1 MARIV
6 VSAARAID
14 APAQQI
20 YEILTDYRTGHREIL
35 PSQFVDYRV
44 VEGGRGA
51 GTLISFRIRAGGRE
65 RPYTMRVS
73 EAIRGSVLV
82 ETDTTSSLTTT
93 FSLTPIGDDRRTLVT
108 IRTEWQGGK
117 GIGGFFERIFAPLA
131 LRRIYND
138 ELDRLAA
145 AAAGGK
151 RSPAGAPS

>member
-1 MARIV
+1 MALIV
-6 VSAARAID
+6 VSAARAVD

-20 YEILTDYRTGHREIL
+20 YEILTDYRSGHREIL
-35 PSQFVDYRV
+35 PPQFVDYKV
-44 VEGGRGA
+44 LEGGRGA

-73 EAIRGSVLV
+73 EAIPGSVLV

-93 FSLTPIGDDRRTLVT
+93 FSLTPIGDGRRTLAT
-108 IRTEWQGGK
+108 IRTERQGGK
-117 GIGGFFERIFAPLA
+117 GIGGFFERTFAPLA

-138 ELDRLAA
+138 ELDRIAA

-151 RSPAGAPS
+151 RSPSGAPS